1 MIIPSHN
8 PPEDGGIKYDPPSGG
23 PASPEITAK
32 IQKRANELIRS
43 GVEKIRCI
51 PFERALKCDT
61 TKFYDYVMPYVL
73 VVGYLGGTVNP
84 YGGYLAVRHADAHIW
99 CEVLLN
105 GEWQRVDPTAVV
117 APGRLRTGSE
127 SRAPAPAD
135 LTLSGLFSVGNLPP
149 WLQPLGNG
157 WDYVNMRWNQLVMQ
171 YSAASQRQ
179 LFAWLGLDWGRQAA
193 HLELLIAGIAV
204 LGISYFLV
212 AVFMRRSPRE
222 EADVVA
228 QAWTRCKA
236 PETA

>member
-1 MIIPSHN
+1 M
-8 PPEDGGIKYDPPSGG
+8 
-23 PASPEITAK
+23 
-32 IQKRANELIRS
+32 
-43 GVEKIRCI
+43 
-51 PFERALKCDT
+51 
-61 TKFYDYVMPYVL
+61 
-73 VVGYLGGTVNP
+73 
-84 YGGYLAVRHADAHIW
+84 
-99 CEVLLN
+99 
-105 GEWQRVDPTAVV
+105 V

-193 HLELLIAGIAV
+193 RLGLLIAGIAV
-204 LGISYFLV
+204 LGIGYFLV

-222 EADVVA
+222 EADAVA
-228 QAWTRCKA
+228 QAWRRFREKLEGAGVAGTARQGPVRLLAMLEAERPDLARTASAVVQLYIRLRYANTPEAARGEMERELVQAVRDFRA
-236 PETA
+236 PRPGKQP